1 MRRRQ
6 RSSTIRSPLKTIRTV
21 VSLPSVTV
29 IVGNTQQVLASL
41 FRTIQQRDLDA
52 AALLTD
58 IRKAPGPIVPLA
70 LAGVQQ

>member
-1 MRRRQ
+1 MAVVN
-6 RSSTIRSPLKTIRTV
+6 RT
-21 VSLPSVTV
+21 PR
-29 IVGNTQQVLASL
+29 GAHTQQVLASL
-41 FRTIQQRDLDA
+41 FRTIQQRDLDI